1 MRRYCFKLMPLLAL
15 AAFAAACA
23 PVPSAIVIAGHAL
36 DGVSYATT
44 GKSGTDHVISVAMS
58 EDCAL
63 HRVLTKNPVCRSD
76 EDRQTA
82 SLIDGGEI
90 LPAGAG
96 DLSGLRPA
104 PVPAAG
110 FAPVTVG
117 SQTASLSGDAAPSD
131 AAPKAAKEPFIDPM
145 AAWAPV
151 MRRTFVVVATY
162 DKRAEA
168 EKASRAIYNV
178 PGHPLLRPKV
188 VSTLNDKQ
196 PVYRLVVGPLDKD
209 GGDDLKRTLASKG
222 YASAAAMPG
231 CDGAVSMACVDAN

>member
-23 PVPSAIVIAGHAL
+23 PVPSAVVIAGQAL
-36 DGVSYATT
+36 DGVSYAAT

-63 HRVLTKNPVCRSD
+63 HRILTKDPVCRS
-76 EDRQTA
+76 ETDRQTA

-90 LPAGAG
+90 LPAGAA
-96 DLSGLRPA
+96 DLAGLRPL
-104 PVPAAG
+104 PVPATG
-110 FAPVTVG
+110 FAPVTAP
-117 SQTASLSGDAAPSD
+117 QTASLAGDDLPAD
-131 AAPKAAKEPFIDPM
+131 AAPKATKESFIDPM
-145 AAWAPV
+145 ATWAPV

-162 DKRAEA
+162 DKRVEA
-168 EKASRAIYNV
+168 ERASHAIYNV

-188 VSTLNDKQ
+188 VSTLNDKR

-209 GGDDLKRTLASKG
+209 GGDALKQTLSSKG